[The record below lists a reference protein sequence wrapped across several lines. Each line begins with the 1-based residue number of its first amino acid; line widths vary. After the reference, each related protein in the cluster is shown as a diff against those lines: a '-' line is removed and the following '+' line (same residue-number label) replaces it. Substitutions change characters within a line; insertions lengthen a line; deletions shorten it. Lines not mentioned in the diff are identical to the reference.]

1 MTAEG
6 SADLPMRW
14 PWQTR
19 EDALIRLLDAVLA
32 EAKESRSQ
40 AARVTE
46 DAKKEASRRF
56 YTGGQGDEGR

>member
-1 MTAEG
+1 
-6 SADLPMRW
+6 MRW